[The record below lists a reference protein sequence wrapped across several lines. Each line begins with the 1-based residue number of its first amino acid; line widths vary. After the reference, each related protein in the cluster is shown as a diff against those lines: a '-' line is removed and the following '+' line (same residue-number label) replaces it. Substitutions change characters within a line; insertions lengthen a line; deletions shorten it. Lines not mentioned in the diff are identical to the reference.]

1 MLAGF
6 LCRGRK
12 INYTHSD
19 VFLKCLLFAWIHGN
33 VMRVSRR
40 RIKVSLI
47 TSLKNVNWKWNLS
60 SRRNQQCLRRTSLV
74 LSCLWRHRHE
84 LCWPRIH
91 VLQEFWA
98 SALFCVFHLILAEIS
113 SNICCVV
120 KKTKPHIK
128 LNLIL
133 GIAPRMQ
140 VFTYQ
145 YLLACW

>member
-12 INYTHSD
+12 INYTRSD

-33 VMRVSRR
+33 VMHVSRR

-47 TSLKNVNWKWNLS
+47 TSLENVNWKWNLS
-60 SRRNQQCLRRTSLV
+60 SWRNQQCLRRTSLV
-74 LSCLWRHRHE
+74 FSCLWGHWHN

-91 VLQEFWA
+91 VFQKFWA

-113 SNICCVV
+113 SNICCVL

-133 GIAPRMQ
+133 GVVPSMHE
-140 VFTYQ
+140 FTYQ
-145 YLLACW
+145 YLLAYW